1 METLLWGRDQDS
13 VCIFSIAHEVSSV
26 EECLRLMVDDLLVQ
40 GKTQFLQK
48 KECCAGALEGRLIA
62 TLCRLSGA
70 KTVLEV
76 GMFTGTTTLAIA
88 EAIPADGKATSI
100 ALPYPLPTHVT
111 GITLAY
117 N

>member
-1 METLLWGRDQDS
+1 MCVDS
-13 VCIFSIAHEVSSV
+13 F
-26 EECLRLMVDDLLVQ
+26 VQ
-40 GKTQFLQK
+40 GESQFLQK

-88 EAIPADGKATSI
+88 EAIPADGKVIPAAPYPINLCGNKPGI
-100 ALPYPLPTHVT
+100 ALHFLGNWKVDNLLRVRGP
-111 GITLAY
+111 
-117 N
+117 

>member
-1 METLLWGRDQDS
+1 MCVDS
-13 VCIFSIAHEVSSV
+13 F
-26 EECLRLMVDDLLVQ
+26 VQ
-40 GKTQFLQK
+40 GESQFLQK

-88 EAIPADGKATSI
+88 EAIPADGKVTLA
-100 ALPYPLPTHVT
+100 APYPIHLSRNKWIFLHFLGNYKVDNLPGVRGLLVCNHVKN
-111 GITLAY
+111 GIG
-117 N
+117 